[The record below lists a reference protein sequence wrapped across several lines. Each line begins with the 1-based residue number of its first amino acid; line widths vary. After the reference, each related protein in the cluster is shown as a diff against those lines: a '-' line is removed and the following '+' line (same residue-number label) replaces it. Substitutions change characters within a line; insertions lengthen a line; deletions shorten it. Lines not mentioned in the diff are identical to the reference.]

1 MEIIKKEIYKE
12 YYVVFDTGTELDLY
26 NGPDLE
32 TAKKVMNNYAEDLVR
47 DDYAR
52 IVKANEDRIVME
64 LIYEPV
70 DIYEREKFEIYLYK
84 VEVKLIK

>member
-12 YYVVFDTGTELDLY
+12 YYVVFDTGTGLEIY

-32 TAKKVMNNYAEDLVR
+32 TAKKVMHNYAEDIVR

-52 IVKANEDRIVME
+52 IAKADEDRIVME

-70 DIYEREKFEIYLYK
+70 DIYEREVFEIYLYK

>member
-12 YYVVFDTGTELDLY
+12 YYVVFDTGTGLELY

-32 TAKKVMNNYAEDLVR
+32 TARKVMNNYAEDLVR

-52 IVKANEDRIVME
+52 IIKANEDRIIME
-64 LIYEPV
+64 LVYEPV
-70 DIYEREKFEIYLYK
+70 DIYEEKRFEIYLYK

>member
-12 YYVVFDTGTELDLY
+12 YYVVFDTGTGLELY

-32 TAKKVMNNYAEDLVR
+32 TAKKLMHNYAEDLIH

-52 IVKANEDRIVME
+52 IVKADEDRIIME

-70 DIYEREKFEIYLYK
+70 DIYEAKRFEIYLYK